1 MDART
6 PALLLMNINKLTCM
20 TQCACAWPA
29 VAGSGMTRRVALAGG
44 QCKSHQVRLK
54 AEMMECVPSDTK
66 VVGKMVMFAR
76 QKLTCKLR
84 PTLLPGG
91 RTFSGAMS
99 MLLMRLMFATH
110 GKKPKPALFCHS
122 SRSWYSPVKLSGV
135 ADMAADRLVSRTGAF
150 PVLQG
155 ECPSAELLPMLK
167 VRLGTWSMPTTK
179 PSACKA
185 NMMVL

>member
-1 MDART
+1 MVAQT
-6 PALLLMNINKLTCM
+6 PALLLMNINKLRCM
-20 TQCACAWPA
+20 TQRAWPA
-29 VAGSGMTRRVALAGG
+29 VAGSGMTRRIG
-44 QCKSHQVRLK
+44 QCKRHQVRLK
-54 AEMMECVPSDTK
+54 AEMMERAPSDTK
-66 VVGKMVMFAR
+66 DVGKMVIFAR

-84 PTLLPGG
+84 PALLPGG

-150 PVLQG
+150 PVEIGLLQG
-155 ECPSAELLPMLK
+155 VLPSAELLPMLK

-179 PSACKA
+179 PSARMGKA
-185 NMMVL
+185 IMMVL